1 MIAIT
6 RADLQRYAPRPSGAR
21 GIVWDQ
27 YADALEQHGGELMA
41 DAGID
46 EPLELQHV
54 MAQFAHECGGFTI
67 LWESGA
73 YSAEQIMR
81 IFGVGRHSAA
91 VTQDEARR
99 IAALQP
105 AQRGEVLFD
114 RVYGLGN
121 PRKAREL
128 GNREKGDG
136 WRYRGFGIIQT
147 TGRTDHEKLIRGD
160 YSAASSLR
168 AALAEWET
176 KNCNELA
183 RRDDLKA
190 ITKRINGGYN
200 GLKDRRAWLA
210 KAKRVWPALPAD
222 GRPPV
227 TSMME
232 STTARAAEGVGVGG
246 ASAAAIEVSTAVGK
260 AAADDGGVTVGSVLL
275 ALAQSPTFWIGVFT
289 VSAAAYIWLERRRKL
304 IVHGV

>member
-1 MIAIT
+1 MIS
-6 RADLQRYAPRPSGAR
+6 RDDLQRFAPRPSGSR

-27 YADALEQHGGELMA
+27 YADALEQHGGELFA
-41 DAGID
+41 AYGID
-46 EPLELQHV
+46 EPLELQHA

-73 YSAEQIMR
+73 YSVDGLLQ
-81 IFGVGRHSAA
+81 IFGIGRHSAA
-91 VTQDEARR
+91 VTREEAERLC
-99 IAALQP
+99 ALK
-105 AQRGEVLFD
+105 GETRDRAIFD

-128 GNREKGDG
+128 GNREPGDG

-147 TGRTDHEKLIRGD
+147 TGRTDHEKLLRGD

-168 AALAEWET
+168 AALAEWD
-176 KNCNELA
+176 KKGCNELA

-200 GLKDRRAWLA
+200 GLASRREWLA
-210 KAKRVWPALPAD
+210 KAKRVWPALPTD

-232 STTARAAEGVGVGG
+232 STTARAAEGAGVGG
-246 ASAAAIEVSTAVGK
+246 ATTAAIEVSTAVGK
-260 AAADDGGVTVGSVLL
+260 AANTDGGVSVWSVLL

-289 VSAAAYIWLERRRKL
+289 VALAAYIWLERRRKL
-304 IVHGV
+304 LVHGV